1 MHGPAR
7 PSADRRPHRTLRT
20 VKRGAA
26 PAAQAP
32 PPLDLDAGTVR
43 VVGAL
48 AELDGGQLLEDT
60 P

>member
-1 MHGPAR
+1 MRGPAR
-7 PSADRRPHRTLRT
+7 PSGDRHPHRTLRAAR
-20 VKRGAA
+20 RGPT

-32 PPLDLDAGTVR
+32 PPLDLDAGIVR